1 MFCHIISWIC
11 IDISEDPAAF
21 IIVVD
26 EVGES
31 RILQNVCMLFADHI
45 PENVLMSE
53 I

>member
-1 MFCHIISWIC
+1 MFCHVICWIC

-21 IIVVD
+21 TVVVD

-31 RILQNVCMLFADHI
+31 RILQNVYMLFAYRI
-45 PENVLMSE
+45 PENVLVSE